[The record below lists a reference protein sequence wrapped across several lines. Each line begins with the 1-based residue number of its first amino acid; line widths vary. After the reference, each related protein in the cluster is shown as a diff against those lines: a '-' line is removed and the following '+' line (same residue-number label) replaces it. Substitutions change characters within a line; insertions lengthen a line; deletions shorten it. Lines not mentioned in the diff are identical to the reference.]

1 MSWRSGALNSSS
13 TCFGEFSHLPRSVG
27 HQNAR
32 KAKIGFLTTF
42 MRDEPYA
49 TCFNII
55 RFGRYLD
62 VYSVRRNGHP
72 YKGGFSLQILNSPYK

>member
-1 MSWRSGALNSSS
+1 MS
-13 TCFGEFSHLPRSVG
+13 
-27 HQNAR
+27 
-32 KAKIGFLTTF
+32 
-42 MRDEPYA
+42 DEPYA

-72 YKGGFSLQILNSPYK
+72 YKGGFSLQILNPPYKYAIAILYDGGVVTNYGKTGVCIIFGNLEFGTVTFLTQ